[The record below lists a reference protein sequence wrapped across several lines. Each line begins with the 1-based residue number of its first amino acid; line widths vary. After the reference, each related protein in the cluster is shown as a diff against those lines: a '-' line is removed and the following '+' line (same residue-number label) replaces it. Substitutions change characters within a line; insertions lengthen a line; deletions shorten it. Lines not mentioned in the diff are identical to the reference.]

1 MPIRVEYGPIAD
13 AMQLAVQAGRGPV
26 MLQGR
31 QQRSAEADRL
41 IGRVLQSRQLDDQ
54 RRATEVSAALR
65 QRQLSQSAAAGE
77 RGSRM
82 EMLKLDV
89 QSQRAA
95 AGQELAERKF
105 AAQEEEASLMEAD
118 RKGRRF
124 IAGRRLSLE
133 EQWKK
138 NAAAAK
144 RKAAAADAK
153 IDAADKVQKA
163 EAKRVERA
171 KDDARGMWDLART
184 AAKDTDASLK
194 RADDAAA
201 RLRKPRTGRNNAP
214 IPLTKGEKAELGRLE
229 IQIPKLR
236 DRLRIQR
243 EAEGAARSKYG
254 EALKVGDYSAE
265 VGAEIEGVK
274 AGGEA
279 RVAEIPAGEKLGG
292 ITAEISPS
300 DRPAAYGAPRGASI
314 YVYPAARARIT
325 KAFLGTHI
333 VPIKRKLPSDE
344 QPSITEIQ
352 RALGHFLVAAGWSVR
367 KR

>member
-13 AMQLAVQAGRGPV
+13 AMQLAEQAGRGPV

-41 IGRVLQSRQLDDQ
+41 IGRVLQGRQLDDQ

-65 QRQLSQSAAAGE
+65 QRQLNISAAAGE

-82 EMLKLDV
+82 EMLKLDT

-105 AAQEEEASLMEAD
+105 AAQEEEAALVEAD

-124 IAGRRLSLE
+124 IAGRKLSLE
-133 EQWKK
+133 EQWRA
-138 NAAAAK
+138 NK

-153 IDAADKVQKA
+153 IDAADKVQET
-163 EAKRVERA
+163 EAKRIERA
-171 KDDARGMWDLART
+171 KDDAKGTWDLART

-201 RLRKPRTGRNNAP
+201 RLRKPRTGRNNIP
-214 IPLTKGEKAELGRLE
+214 IPITKSEKAELGRLE
-229 IQIPKLR
+229 TQIPKLR
-236 DRLRIQR
+236 DRLRIQKK
-243 EAEGAARSKYG
+243 AEGVARGKYEEALDTGEYAAR
-254 EALKVGDYSAE
+254 
-265 VGAEIEGVK
+265 VGAEIEDVK

-279 RVAEIPAGEKLGG
+279 RVAEIPAGEKLGS
-292 ITAEISPS
+292 ITAEIAQS

-344 QPSITEIQ
+344 QPGITEIQ

-367 KR
+367 K